1 MATKPKFKFT
11 EEQNTAIAA
20 IKEYATEMFSPSWY
34 FAFTGPAGSGK
45 TACMMEVQ
53 SVMHSLNLRIIFTA
67 PTNKAAKVLRNIVG
81 KAETTYKFLNL
92 RVSADGEIK
101 RIARG
106 KDPDL
111 SHLDILV
118 VDESSMVNREL
129 FEYLQEAATR
139 WGFKVVFM
147 GDSFQLPPVNEK
159 ESKTLNGKS
168 AAALTTVMRH
178 DNQILTFATKV
189 RGQIGKERPRI
200 ELVDDNDEEEG
211 VWVLDADEFQHLIF
225 NAAKEGHF
233 NDGETAKVVA
243 WRNKTVAYYNNIIRY
258 GIFGK
263 KAEPGYFLLNERISA
278 GSPCIWGETPLMH
291 TDDGG
296 VILDINEGTHTFYPD
311 FKVFRLTV
319 KPDDVEKNVTLT
331 VVHPDSKDDLEDYFD
346 ELAATAKRTKRWD
359 QFWEAKE
366 YFHDVRYGYA
376 ETAHKAQGSTYR
388 DVYVDSGDILMNKNK
403 EEAYRCFYVGCTRP
417 TTRLILT

>member
-53 SVMHSLNLRIIFTA
+53 KVMQDLNLRIIFTA

-81 KAETTYKFLNL
+81 KAQTTYSFLNL

-101 RIARG
+101 RVARG

-111 SHLDILV
+111 SHLDVLV
-118 VDESSMVNREL
+118 VDEGSMVNKEL
-129 FEYLQEAATR
+129 FGYLNEAAQR
-139 WGFKVVFM
+139 WGFKVIFM
-147 GDSFQLPPVNEK
+147 GDSYQLPPVNEK
-159 ESKTLNGKS
+159 ESKALKGKS

-189 RGQIGKERPRI
+189 REQIGKERPRI
-200 ELVDDNDEEEG
+200 ELVDDNDDEEG
-211 VWVLDADEFQHLIF
+211 VWVLDHDDFQHLIY
-225 NAAKEGHF
+225 AAAQEGHF
-233 NDGETAKVVA
+233 SDGDTAKVVA
-243 WRNKTVAYYNNIIRY
+243 WRNVTVARYNDIIRH
-258 GIFGK
+258 GIFGD
-263 KAEPGYFLLNERISA
+263 KAQPGYFLLNERISV
-278 GSPCIWGETPLMH
+278 GSPCMWGDVPLMH
-291 TDDGG
+291 TDEGG
-296 VILDINEGTHTFYPD
+296 LITDINVRRHPFYDD
-311 FKVFRLTV
+311 FKVFELTIKQDETDKLV
-319 KPDDVEKNVTLT
+319 KLT
-331 VVHPDSKDDLEDYFD
+331 AVHPDSKDDLEDYFY
-346 ELAATAKRTKRWD
+346 ELSKKAKLTKNWRE
-359 QFWEAKE
+359 FWEAKE

-376 ETAHKAQGSTYR
+376 ETAHKSQGSTYR
-388 DVYVDSGDILMNKNK
+388 DVYVDSGDILLNKNK

-417 TTRLILT
+417 TTRLILV